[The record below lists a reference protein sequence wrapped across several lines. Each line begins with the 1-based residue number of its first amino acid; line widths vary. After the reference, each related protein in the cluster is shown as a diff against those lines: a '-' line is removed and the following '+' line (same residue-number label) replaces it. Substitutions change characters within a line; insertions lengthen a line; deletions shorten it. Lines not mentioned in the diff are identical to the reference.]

1 MSEEKVRE
9 VEQCQQ
15 EKDTVGMA
23 VKLKSMGLT
32 DEAIE
37 FVLGTP
43 KTTLRRWVEKAG
55 YQWKVGAMEVP
66 YRFKSLRG
74 NEAVPFS

>member
-1 MSEEKVRE
+1 MLGNWLFEPIRKALLDIEVQRLSE
-9 VEQCQQ
+9 
-15 EKDTVGMA
+15 
-23 VKLKSMGLT
+23 SSS

-43 KTTLRRWVEKAG
+43 TTTLRRWVEKAG

>member
-1 MSEEKVRE
+1 MDIEVQRLSE
-9 VEQCQQ
+9 
-15 EKDTVGMA
+15 
-23 VKLKSMGLT
+23 SSS
-32 DEAIE
+32 DEAIG

-74 NEAVPFS
+74 NEAVHFPDNKRGERSP

>member
-1 MSEEKVRE
+1 MLGNWLFEPIRKALLDIE
-9 VEQCQQ
+9 VQRLPE
-15 EKDTVGMA
+15 
-23 VKLKSMGLT
+23 SSS

-37 FVLGTP
+37 FVLRTP

>member
-1 MSEEKVRE
+1 MLGNGLFEPIRKALLDIEVQRLSE
-9 VEQCQQ
+9 
-15 EKDTVGMA
+15 
-23 VKLKSMGLT
+23 SSS